1 MVGRTYTR
9 RRRARDIR
17 RDAERAERMQRAR
30 EEQPRAITAGSGWL
44 EGDRRFPFFGIAFC
58 FGLHGPAWIVG
69 AWLPVG

>member
-30 EEQPRAITAGSGWL
+30 EEQPRAINASSGWL
-44 EGDRRFPFFGIAFC
+44 EGDRSFLSLA
-58 FGLHGPAWIVG
+58 
-69 AWLPVG
+69 